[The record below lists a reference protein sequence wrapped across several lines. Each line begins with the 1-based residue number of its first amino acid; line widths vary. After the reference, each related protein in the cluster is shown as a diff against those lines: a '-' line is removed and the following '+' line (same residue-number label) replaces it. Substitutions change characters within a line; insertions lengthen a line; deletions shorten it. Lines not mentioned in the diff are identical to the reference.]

1 MQIIGVQC
9 IDFNNFYC
17 CGCWMLNMLSKL
29 TGWFRWFACDN
40 WSRCSYWFGSTC
52 LHRGNSIWSV
62 SFLLVLFFF
71 TYRSCVIHPADW
83 NFATVFGVSCCCS
96 ASGNQTLV
104 CRGTY
109 FFPSQTSVGL
119 FLNLCQGGAGAETR
133 GAGKSLAPLRMISI
147 FYSYYSLVV
156 VILKII
162 DKITP
167 QLR

>member
-1 MQIIGVQC
+1 MILITFIVVAVECWICLVNLQDGSDGLPVTIGLAAATGLGVLAYTEV
-9 IDFNNFYC
+9 IAFGVFLFFWYC
-17 CGCWMLNMLSKL
+17 
-29 TGWFRWFACDN
+29 
-40 WSRCSYWFGSTC
+40 
-52 LHRGNSIWSV
+52 
-62 SFLLVLFFF
+62 FFF